1 MEHGSGQ
8 KWFSFWQIFTL
19 PQQTS
24 KSSVTLLKDY
34 CEKIAAKSPDFME
47 ILIQNGIA
55 IFRQYIQQVTKIYLG
70 F

>member
-8 KWFSFWQIFTL
+8 KLFSFGQIFTL
-19 PQQTS
+19 PQQKY

-34 CEKIAAKSPDFME
+34 CEKIAAKSPDFKE
-47 ILIQNGIA
+47 IFIQNAIA
-55 IFRQYIQQVTKIYLG
+55 IFRQYIQQVAKIYLG